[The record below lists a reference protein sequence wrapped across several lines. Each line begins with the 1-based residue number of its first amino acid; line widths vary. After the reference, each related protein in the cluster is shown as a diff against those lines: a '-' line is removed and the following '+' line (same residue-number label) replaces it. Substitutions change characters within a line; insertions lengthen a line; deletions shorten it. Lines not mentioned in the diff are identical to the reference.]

1 MTLSE
6 LATKAGEVMSIL
18 AICGLGWKAIAYIM
32 KTRAMANAASCKVE
46 KLSHF
51 IQGELRE
58 VREEIHQ
65 ISEDVKTNSK
75 HLNFIIG
82 KLSKR

>member
-18 AICGLGWKAIAYIM
+18 AICGLGWKAIAYVIES
-32 KTRAMANAASCKVE
+32 RAMANNASSKVD
-46 KLSHF
+46 KLNHF
-51 IQGELRE
+51 VQGELRE
-58 VREEIHQ
+58 TREEIHQ
-65 ISEDVKTNSK
+65 ISEDVKANSK